1 MYHVGSSHDT
11 HSIIQSGL
19 IPGGKG
25 VEKGRHAVFLTA
37 VNRMN
42 SDHVRERDYDLTKPR
57 IAVYKNNWKIQQNAL
72 SWCNLR
78 IAQSRG
84 LQFYQTRTK
93 AIILYNT
100 LLEMCIEKVVIR
112 KPAEEL
118 YNKSYQS
125 SIAPQRMVL
134 KPNLNYERQDTTCS
148 DARTSF
154 DHSDKHGGTYKE
166 TCRGGRDFRIQ
177 GLPHSAV
184 QEHDHILKESSSEID
199 SPVRESPEQRSTTST
214 LKTQNR
220 AFNPFSEKSK
230 EMIHGMGNME
240 YFEICEITPN
250 IQCSTIKPTSL
261 QERQRRRRTHQCK
274 IDS

>member
-1 MYHVGSSHDT
+1 M
-11 HSIIQSGL
+11 
-19 IPGGKG
+19 
-25 VEKGRHAVFLTA
+25 
-37 VNRMN
+37 
-42 SDHVRERDYDLTKPR
+42 
-57 IAVYKNNWKIQQNAL
+57 
-72 SWCNLR
+72 
-78 IAQSRG
+78 
-84 LQFYQTRTK
+84 
-93 AIILYNT
+93 
-100 LLEMCIEKVVIR
+100 IR

-166 TCRGGRDFRIQ
+166 TSRGGRDFRIQ

-240 YFEICEITPN
+240 YFEICEITLN